1 MAAWNIATR
10 RLLLGAFAMAVE
22 IALAAGAATPLE
34 GQWAGDRLQL
44 VIDAKGGRL
53 QADCAS
59 GSFAGPLNV
68 SEAGSF
74 TVVGEFDPQRP
85 GPQRADVPPTH
96 AKARYEGEV
105 SGGVMKLSILPEG
118 AAAPQL
124 FTLRKDARIKLIR
137 CL

>member
-10 RLLLGAFAMAVE
+10 RLLLGGFAMAVE
-22 IALAAGAATPLE
+22 LASAAGAAPPLE

-53 QADCAS
+53 QSDCAS
-59 GSFAGPLNV
+59 GSFAGPLNL

-74 TVVGEFDPQRP
+74 TVVGAFDPQRP
-85 GPQRADVPPTH
+85 GPLRVDEPPTG

-105 SGGVMKLSILPEG
+105 SGGVMRLSILPEG